1 MYRPIGS
8 VVLTRKS
15 VSSLTQPIAGVYE
28 ARRMYANLNV
38 VAVNRMHYGRLD
50 RILLRATHN

>member
-28 ARRMYANLNV
+28 ARRMYANPKV
-38 VAVNRMHYGRLD
+38 GQS
-50 RILLRATHN
+50 IGSTTEG

>member
-28 ARRMYANLNV
+28 ARRMYANPNFD
-38 VAVNRMHYGRLD
+38 AVIGC
-50 RILLRATHN
+50 TTEG

>member
-28 ARRMYANLNV
+28 ARRMYANPNC
-38 VAVNRMHYGRLD
+38 GQE
-50 RILLRATHN
+50 IGCTTEG

>member
-28 ARRMYANLNV
+28 ARRMYANPN
-38 VAVNRMHYGRLD
+38 HEPPIGS
-50 RILLRATHN
+50 TTEG